1 VLHPTVAH
9 RNRAFANLRFDPTNA
24 GDVASRIAN
33 IAAIATSPTGHCGV
47 LGDDLNE
54 VGGTQDPDVVATVT
68 LIGTAAVPL
77 TMADVG
83 ETVHVEFAGAPEQV
97 KLTVCAKP
105 PIGVT
110 LKPNVALCP
119 ALTVEV
125 DGEVAVAVKSG
136 VAGACVLSMLTMPPA

>member
-1 VLHPTVAH
+1 MLHPTVAH
-9 RNRAFANLRFDPTNA
+9 RNRTFANLRFDPTNA

-97 KLTVCAKP
+97 KLTVCATP
-105 PIGVT
+105 FTVT
-110 LKPNVALCP
+110 
-119 ALTVEV
+119 T
-125 DGEVAVAVKSG
+125 
-136 VAGACVLSMLTMPPA
+136 AGF